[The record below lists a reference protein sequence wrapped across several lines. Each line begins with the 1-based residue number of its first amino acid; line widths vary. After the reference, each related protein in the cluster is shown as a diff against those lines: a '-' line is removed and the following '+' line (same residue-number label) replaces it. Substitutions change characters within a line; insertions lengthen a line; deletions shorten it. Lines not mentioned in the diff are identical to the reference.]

1 MGSLSLTSISIAPK
15 GTARFSDV
23 KHDNILFK
31 KRRDCVVCC
40 QGGGNATK
48 TSSGLSTILTER
60 SPTLMGADHVTALME
75 NTAVKDLVPY
85 GGPAG
90 PLVDMQDNDDGIGIV
105 EFLRGKGF
113 LITGATG
120 FLAKVLI
127 EKIIRTVPD
136 VGKIYLLIK
145 AKNKEAA
152 MERLKNEIINTE
164 LFKCL
169 QQKYG
174 KSYEAFMLSKLV
186 PVLGN
191 VCEPNLGA
199 NENIADVIARDV
211 DVIVNSAANTTFD
224 ERYDVALDVNT
235 GGPSRLMSF
244 AKKCKKLKLLLHI
257 STAYVN
263 GQRQGRIMEKPF
275 CVGDSIARENFVLGT
290 SETSALPILDVE
302 EELKLVLESK
312 HSFQDH
318 ELAQKMKELD
328 WKVSF
333 HSVQARKYG
342 WQDTYVFTKAMG
354 EMLIDNMRGEI
365 PIVIIRPSVVE
376 STYKEP
382 FPGWIEGNRM
392 MDPIILYYGKGQL
405 SGFLVDPNGVLDVVP
420 ADMVVNTTLAAIA
433 KHGAAGKTE
442 TNVYQIASSVVNPL
456 VFQDLAELLHE
467 HFNSSPCLDP
477 KGRPIHVPTMKLFNS
492 IDDFSSHV
500 WRDAVHRI
508 GLTSTANP
516 NGKLSRKLENMCGK
530 LVEQAKY
537 LANLYQPYTFYCGRF
552 DNSNT
557 QRLMGCMS
565 GEERRM
571 FGFDVEN
578 IDWKEYISKVHIPG
592 LRRHVMKG
600 RGMCS

>member
-1 MGSLSLTSISIAPK
+1 FLLATMGSLSLTSISIAPK

-48 TSSGLSTILTER
+48 TSSVLSTILTER
-60 SPTLMGADHVTALME
+60 SPTLMGVDHVTALME

-90 PLVDMQDNDDGIGIV
+90 PLVDIQDNDEGIGIV

-186 PVLGN
+186 PVVGN
-191 VCEPNLGA
+191 VCEPNIGA

-211 DVIVNSAANTTFD
+211 DIIVNSAANTTFD
-224 ERYDVALDVNT
+224 ERYDIALDINT

-263 GQRQGRIMEKPF
+263 GQRQGRIMEKAF
-275 CVGDSIARENFVLGT
+275 CVGDSIARENFVLET
-290 SETSALPILDVE
+290 SETSSLPILDVE
-302 EELKLVLESK
+302 EELK
-312 HSFQDH
+312 
-318 ELAQKMKELD
+318 
-328 WKVSF
+328 
-333 HSVQARKYG
+333 ARKYG

-354 EMLIDNMRGEI
+354 EMLIDKMREEI

-392 MDPIILYYGKGQL
+392 MDPIVLYYGKGQL

-433 KHGAAGKTE
+433 KHGAAGKAG

-477 KGRPIHVPTMKLFNS
+477 KGRPIRVPTMKLFNS
-492 IDDFSSHV
+492 VDDFSSHV

-537 LANLYQPYTFYCGRF
+537 LANLYEPYTFYGGRF

-565 GEERRM
+565 GEERKM

>member
-1 MGSLSLTSISIAPK
+1 FLLATMGSLSLTSISVAPK
-15 GTARFSDV
+15 GTARSSDF

-75 NTAVKDLVPY
+75 NTSVKDLVPY

-90 PLVDMQDNDDGIGIV
+90 PLVDIQDNDEGIGIV

-152 MERLKNEIINTE
+152 MKRLKNEIINAE

-174 KSYEAFMLSKLV
+174 KSYEAFMLGKLV

-191 VCEPNLGA
+191 VCEPDLGA
-199 NENIADVIARDV
+199 NDNIADVIARDV
-211 DVIVNSAANTTFD
+211 DIIVNSAANTTFD
-224 ERYDVALDVNT
+224 ERYDVALDINT

-263 GQRQGRIMEKPF
+263 GQRQGRIMEKAF

-290 SETSALPILDVE
+290 SETSSLPILDVE
-302 EELKLVLESK
+302 EELK
-312 HSFQDH
+312 
-318 ELAQKMKELD
+318 
-328 WKVSF
+328 
-333 HSVQARKYG
+333 ARKYG

-392 MDPIILYYGKGQL
+392 MDPIVLYYGKGQL

-420 ADMVVNTTLAAIA
+420 ADMVANTTLAAIA
-433 KHGAAGKTE
+433 KHGAAGKVG

-492 IDDFSSHV
+492 VDDFSSHV

-516 NGKLSRKLENMCGK
+516 NGKLSRKRENMCGK
-530 LVEQAKY
+530 FVEQAKY
-537 LANLYQPYTFYCGRF
+537 LANLYEPYTFYGGRF

-557 QRLMGCMS
+557 QRLMSCMS